1 LCTEPQHDE
10 HVFLEA
16 KKKKKIEIGPVLQG
30 KEIKRDAWYAIFLAE
45 VTMNSGEIDLTD
57 EQQYNVTNSD

>member
-1 LCTEPQHDE
+1 MRQ
-10 HVFLEA
+10 
-16 KKKKKIEIGPVLQG
+16 KKKKIEIGPVLQG